1 MDPKSYERI
10 GDLLMQIRKKY
21 AEMPAVSEENMT
33 KIRVML
39 AHINSALLLNDEI
52 AELDGK
58 GWLR

>member
-21 AEMPAVSEENMT
+21 AEMEPVSEENQT
-33 KIRVML
+33 KVKVML

-52 AELDGK
+52 GELDGK